1 MLILF
6 HRHWR
11 FWLVVWFYLLLA
23 LVVLIYWPGLSGPL
37 LLDDAENLLILS
49 DYHRGATT
57 WQQVVFENVSS
68 RIGRPLSML
77 SFLFDV
83 VTRGTLYFNF
93 KYHNLMLHL
102 FAGSLLFWL
111 VGRLSSIHWPPPRAW
126 TMALMATSLWLLS
139 PLQLSAVLYV
149 VQRMTLLS
157 SLLMLIGLLCYTI
170 GRQGIVTRPRL
181 GWTLILSSYFVW
193 TPLAILA
200 KETGALLPLLCLVL
214 ELFVFRISGSTEMRR
229 QLFRLHFLLGLL
241 PLLVGMGVLFWP
253 KLGLLNYQ
261 GRDFSMME
269 RLLTEPRVLWDYA
282 GRFFLPLSR
291 GLGVFHDDYE
301 ISTHLLSPV
310 TTLPALLGL
319 ALVFSLAWKLRSGP
333 WFAIGFGIAFF
344 LAGHAMES
352 SFLSLELYFE
362 HRNYLPS
369 LGLSF
374 GAAFILVEG
383 WCRSNHRI
391 LVTALLILYLGGMA
405 IATNNMASIWSDMG
419 SLLRTSEIHHPRSP
433 RVMGGL
439 AQYQAVQGNIESAL
453 HYLQQTLELDN
464 RLTTMAALQAITLY
478 CLADS
483 SIPDSAY
490 ERIAQVMDNRRE
502 NATIAAIKRIALLM
516 DIGRCPQLNLAV
528 YAKALERGAERLPP
542 RQASNLRWFALTYA
556 GDAYISAGQSEPGL
570 QVLSRAEVIFPDRLD
585 PGLIRLRWM
594 ISECNLDAARSLL
607 MQLRVREPKWR
618 KDYGI
623 ALDIFDKDMKSAS
636 QTRCLGSGSPSE

>member
-1 MLILF
+1 MPVLF
-6 HRHWR
+6 TQHWR
-11 FWLVVWFYLLLA
+11 FFLVTWFYLLLA

-102 FAGSLLFWL
+102 LAGSVLFWL
-111 VGRLSSIHWPPPRAW
+111 VGRLSSLHLPSPRAW

-157 SLLMLIGLLCYTI
+157 SLLVLIGLLCYTI
-170 GRQGIVTRPRL
+170 GRQGVMTRPGP
-181 GWTLILSSYFVW
+181 GWNLILSSYFVW

-214 ELFVFRISGSTEMRR
+214 ELFVFRFSGSTEMRR
-229 QLFRLHFLLGLL
+229 QFFRLHFLLGLL
-241 PLLVGMGVLFWP
+241 PLLVGMGLLFWP

-261 GRDFSMME
+261 GRDFTMMG

-282 GRFFLPLSR
+282 WRFFLPLSR

-301 ISTHLLSPV
+301 ISINLVSPL

-319 ALVFSLAWKLRSGP
+319 ALAFFLAWKLRSGS
-333 WFAIGFGIAFF
+333 WFALGFGIAFF
-344 LAGHAMES
+344 LSGHAMES
-352 SFLSLELYFE
+352 SFLPLELYFE

-369 LGLSF
+369 LGLAF
-374 GAAFILVEG
+374 GAGYILVEG
-383 WCRSNHRI
+383 GRRSNHRV
-391 LVTALLILYLGGMA
+391 LVTALLVLYLGGMA
-405 IATNNMASIWSDMG
+405 IATSNMAIIWSD
-419 SLLRTSEIHHPRSP
+419 LRTILRNSEIHHPRSP
-433 RVMGGL
+433 RVISDL
-439 AQYQAVQGNIESAL
+439 AQYHAVQGNIDSAL
-453 HYLQQTLELDN
+453 HYLHRIIELDE
-464 RLTTMAALQAITLY
+464 RMTATAAMQAITLY
-478 CLADS
+478 CLAGRP
-483 SIPDSAY
+483 IPETAY
-490 ERIAQVMDNRRE
+490 ERIAQVLDNRRE
-502 NATIAAIKRIALLM
+502 NATIAGIKRIALLV

-528 YAKALERGAERLPP
+528 YALALERGTERLPLH
-542 RQASNLRWFALTYA
+542 QAPNLRWFALTYA
-556 GDAYISAGQSEPGL
+556 GDAYISAGQAESGL
-570 QVLSRAEVIFPDRLD
+570 EALSKAETLFPDRLD
-585 PGLIRLRWM
+585 PSLIRLRWM
-594 ISECNLDAARSLL
+594 ISECNLDAARMLL
-607 MQLRVREPKWR
+607 IKLRTRESKWR
-618 KDYGI
+618 RDYLV
-623 ALDIFDKDMKSAS
+623 ALDYFNTDILMIEKSKY
-636 QTRCLGSGSPSE
+636 CNK

>member
-1 MLILF
+1 MPIF
-6 HRHWR
+6 ITRHWR
-11 FWLVVWFYLLLA
+11 FWLVVWFYLLLV

-102 FAGSLLFWL
+102 LAGSLVFWL
-111 VGRLSSIHWPPPRAW
+111 VGRLSSIHFSLPRAW

-157 SLLMLIGLLCYTI
+157 SLLVLIGLLCYTI
-170 GRQGIVTRPRL
+170 GRQGVMTRPGP
-181 GWTLILSSYFVW
+181 GWVLILSSYFVW

-214 ELFVFRISGSTEMRR
+214 ELFVFRFSGSTEMRR
-229 QLFRLHFLLGLL
+229 QFFRLHFLLGLL
-241 PLLVGMGVLFWP
+241 PLLVGMGLLFWP

-261 GRDFSMME
+261 GRDFTMME
-269 RLLTEPRVLWDYA
+269 RLFTEPRVLWDYA
-282 GRFFLPLSR
+282 WRFFLPLSR

-301 ISTHLLSPV
+301 TSTNLISPL

-319 ALVFSLAWKLRSGP
+319 AVAFFLAWKLRSGS
-333 WFAIGFGIAFF
+333 WFALGFGIAFF

-352 SFLSLELYFE
+352 SFLPLELYFE

-369 LGLSF
+369 LGLAF
-374 GAAFILVEG
+374 GAGYIFVEG
-383 WCRSNHRI
+383 WRRSNHQLLASV
-391 LVTALLILYLGGMA
+391 LVVLYLSGMA
-405 IATNNMASIWSDMG
+405 IATNNMAIIWSDTG
-419 SLLRTSEIHHPRSP
+419 TILRTSEIHHPKSP

-439 AQYQAVQGNIESAL
+439 AQYYAVQGNIDSAL
-453 HYLQQTLELDN
+453 HYLHRTIELDE
-464 RLTTMAALQAITLY
+464 RMTATAAMQAITLY
-478 CLADS
+478 CLAGRP
-483 SIPDSAY
+483 IPETAY
-490 ERIAQVMDNRRE
+490 ERIAQVLDNRRE
-502 NATIAAIKRIALLM
+502 NATIAGIKRIALLV

-528 YAKALERGAERLPP
+528 YAQALERGTERLPLH
-542 RQASNLRWFALTYA
+542 QATNLRWFALTYA
-556 GDAYISAGQSEPGL
+556 GDAYTSAGQSEPGL
-570 QVLSRAEVIFPDRLD
+570 QALSRAEAIFPDRLD

-594 ISECNLDAARSLL
+594 ISDCNLEAARMLL
-607 MQLRVREPKWR
+607 IQLQAREPKWR
-618 KDYGI
+618 KDYVI
-623 ALDIFDKDMKSAS
+623 ALDVFDKDMKSAS
-636 QTRCLGSGSPSE
+636 QTRCRNSRFLAE

>member
-1 MLILF
+1 MPIF
-6 HRHWR
+6 ITRHWR
-11 FWLVVWFYLLLA
+11 FWLAVWFYLLLV

-83 VTRGTLYFNF
+83 ATRGTLYFNF

-102 FAGSLLFWL
+102 LAGSVLFWL
-111 VGRLSSIHWPPPRAW
+111 VGRLSSIHLPPPRAW

-157 SLLMLIGLLCYTI
+157 SLLVLIGLLCYTI
-170 GRQGIVTRPRL
+170 GRQGVMTRTGP
-181 GWTLILSSYFVW
+181 GWVLILSSYFVW

-214 ELFVFRISGSTEMRR
+214 ELFVFRFSGSTEMRR

-241 PLLVGMGVLFWP
+241 PLLAGIGLLFWP

-261 GRDFSMME
+261 GRDFTMME
-269 RLLTEPRVLWDYA
+269 RLLTQPRVLWDYA
-282 GRFFLPLSR
+282 WRFFLPLSR

-301 ISTHLLSPV
+301 TSTNLISPL

-319 ALVFSLAWKLRSGP
+319 VLAFFLAWKLRSGS
-333 WFAIGFGIAFF
+333 WFALGFGIAFF

-352 SFLSLELYFE
+352 SFLPLELYFE

-369 LGLSF
+369 LGLAF
-374 GAAFILVEG
+374 GAGYILVEG
-383 WCRSNHRI
+383 WRRSNHRV
-391 LVTALLILYLGGMA
+391 LVTALLVLYLGGMA
-405 IATNNMASIWSDMG
+405 IATSNMAIIWSDMG
-419 SLLRTSEIHHPRSP
+419 AILRTSEIQHPRSP
-433 RVMGGL
+433 RVMSGL
-439 AQYQAVQGNIESAL
+439 AQYHAVLGDIENAL
-453 HYLQQTLELDN
+453 RYLDLTVELDN
-464 RLTTMAALQAITLY
+464 RLTAMAALQAIILY
-478 CLADS
+478 CQS
-483 SIPDSAY
+483 SKPIPDTAY
-490 ERIAQVMDNRRE
+490 ERIAHVFDNRRE
-502 NATIAAIKRIALLM
+502 KATSAGIKSIALLV

-528 YAKALERGAERLPP
+528 YAQALERGTERLPLH
-542 RQASNLRWFALTYA
+542 QATNLRWFALTYA
-556 GDAYISAGQSEPGL
+556 GDAYISASQSEPGL
-570 QVLSRAEVIFPDRLD
+570 QALSRAEAIFPDRLD

-594 ISECNLDAARSLL
+594 ISDCNLEAARMLL
-607 MQLRVREPKWR
+607 IQLQAREPKWR
-618 KDYGI
+618 KDYVI
-623 ALDIFDKDMKSAS
+623 ALDVFDKDMKSAS
-636 QTRCLGSGSPSE
+636 QTRCRNSGFLAE

>member
-102 FAGSLLFWL
+102 LAGSLLFWL

-157 SLLMLIGLLCYTI
+157 SLLVLIGLLCYTI
-170 GRQGIVTRPRL
+170 SRQGMVMRPRL
-181 GWTLILSSYFVW
+181 GWTLILSSYCVW

-200 KETGALLPLLCLVL
+200 KETGALLPLLCLLL
-214 ELFVFRISGSTEMRR
+214 ELFVFRFSGSTEMRR

-241 PLLVGMGVLFWP
+241 PLLVGMGLLFWP
-253 KLGLLNYQ
+253 KLGLLNYS
-261 GRDFSMME
+261 GRNFTLME
-269 RLLTEPRVLWDYA
+269 RLLSEPRVLWDYA
-282 GRFFLPLSR
+282 WRFFLPLSR

-301 ISTHLLSPV
+301 ISTGILSPL
-310 TTLPALLGL
+310 TTLPALMGLVL
-319 ALVFSLAWKLRSGP
+319 ALVSAWKLRSGQ
-333 WFAIGFGIAFF
+333 WFPLGFGIAFF

-352 SFLSLELYFE
+352 SFLPLELYFE

-369 LGLSF
+369 LGLAF
-374 GAAFILVEG
+374 GAAFILIEG
-383 WCRSNHRI
+383 WRRSNHWI
-391 LVTALLILYLGGMA
+391 LVTVLLILYLGGMA
-405 IATNNMASIWSDMG
+405 IATNNMAIIWSDMG
-419 SLLRTSEIHHPRSP
+419 TILRTSEIHHPKSP

-439 AQYQAVQGNIESAL
+439 AQYYAVQGNIDSAL
-453 HYLQQTLELDN
+453 HYLHQTLELDE
-464 RLTTMAALQAITLY
+464 RMTATAALQAITLY
-478 CLADS
+478 CLAARP
-483 SIPDSAY
+483 IPETAY
-490 ERIAQVMDNRRE
+490 ERIAQVLDNRRE
-502 NATIAAIKRIALLM
+502 NATVAAIKRIALLV

-528 YAKALERGAERLPP
+528 YAQSLERGTERLPP
-542 RQASNLRWFALTYA
+542 HRATNLRWFALTYA

-570 QVLSRAEVIFPDRLD
+570 QVLSRAEAIFPDRLD
-585 PGLIRLRWM
+585 PGLIRLRLLL
-594 ISECNLDAARSLL
+594 SRCELDAASEL
-607 MQLRVREPKWR
+607 MDRLRAQKGKWR
-618 KDYGI
+618 LDYDL
-623 ALDIFDKDMKSAS
+623 ALNEFEQIRHRKQVLACLDK
-636 QTRCLGSGSPSE
+636 